1 MVLGRLPGGGGLM
14 RWPWK
19 RETRA
24 ATGYADALTLALLRE
39 AEGVD
44 APKAQAEAV
53 AAVEAAAGMLGRAFA
68 SADVEGGRADVLT
81 PGVLSCIGR
90 DLVRRGESVYLV
102 ETRRDVLTLTPCA
115 SWDVC
120 GTHDPATWRYAV
132 ELAGPSQTVTAT
144 RPGAAVI
151 HCRWSAPPSR
161 PWRGEGPLELA
172 GLSSELLSSLET
184 RLGQEAAA
192 PVAQVI
198 PSPSSGDETATLR
211 KTIRDARGGL
221 ALVPSM
227 AGGGW
232 TGDRAAAP
240 VHDWRLSRLGA
251 DPPESL
257 RALRTD
263 VGRAVAAACGIPPD
277 LIEAGSDSAGQR
289 ESYRRWL
296 WSSVVPVG
304 RLVAEELSAKLDAP
318 IAFTFDRLG
327 AGDLQGRTR
336 SAKQLVE
343 AGWDRAEA
351 ARIAGLA

>member
-1 MVLGRLPGGGGLM
+1 M

-19 RETRA
+19 LETRA
-24 ATGYADALTLALLRE
+24 STGYTDALTLALIRE

-81 PGVLSCIGR
+81 PSVLSCIGR
-90 DLVRRGESVYLV
+90 DLVRRGESVYLI
-102 ETRRDVLTLTPCA
+102 ETRGGLRLTPCA
-115 SWDVC
+115 SWDVH

-132 ELAGPSQTVTAT
+132 ELAGPSQTLTAT

-151 HCRWSAPPSR
+151 HCRWSVPPSR
-161 PWRGEGPLELA
+161 PWKGEGPLEVA
-172 GLSSELLSSLET
+172 GLTSGLLSSLET

-211 KTIRDARGGL
+211 KAIRDARGGL

-232 TGDRAAAP
+232 TGDRGAAP
-240 VHDWRLSRLGA
+240 LQDWKLSRLGA

-277 LIEAGSDSAGQR
+277 LLEAGSDSAGQR

-296 WSSVVPVG
+296 WASVVPVG
-304 RLVAEELSAKLDAP
+304 RLVAEELSAKLDADVS
-318 IAFTFDRLG
+318 FTFDRLG